1 MKKSTTKKEIEVI
14 KSSANKETNGK
25 TKKTREVETKQ
36 AAKSTAKASTK
47 AVVKKELKDATAKA
61 PAKTKSETKAT
72 KEKKSE
78 QLEKTKK
85 VAEATTKPT
94 KTAAIDA
101 TATKGKKNTNKDETK
116 ADKASKASK
125 KTASTPASTKE
136 SKKES
141 KKPNKKTSTIDDFEI
156 ANNLEIDMEDDFDS
170 FLVDEPKGR
179 QSRRG
184 SRHSDLDA
192 FADFDDFEH
201 NSDIEHDDF
210 FDADFDDNKE
220 IAPSDDELAELD
232 EEVLEFDEKII
243 NEIIKTENSV
253 AIQNDSDEDDE
264 IGHNHDSDEDDD
276 FLSSS
281 EEDKDRYINSKGF
294 AIPGES
300 EDDMISFGMSSH
312 QSDFDIEKLQ
322 ELVKAAEAKGGF
334 LTYEDIHDILPEGT
348 INPDDIELYISELNT
363 LQIDVV
369 NSANV
374 EEYLSN
380 KQNQAQESSTAQ
392 PRPDFYDDPIR
403 MYLHQMGQV
412 QLLTRE
418 QERDICIR
426 IEENEK
432 IIKEKFNRYGFAT
445 RLYLDLLDQIEQ
457 KEDRFDRIVMDKLA
471 DNRDAYTAKLD
482 TFRKDLNNL
491 KEDLFKAY
499 GALSTARATLEEAKT
514 KPGNTSIK
522 RLEANVANKQSKLNA
537 KLADFLANY
546 ENLSFKQ
553 KTLENLA
560 QKAEEEIYKAY
571 KNLLAEQDAVLKERK
586 SKARATKLEEIED
599 RLNTISSEFLM
610 TPEEFLHDF
619 DKLRHALTEG
629 AKART
634 EMVEAN
640 LRLVISIVKRYM
652 NRGLSFLDLIQEG
665 NTGLMKAV
673 EKFEY
678 RRGYKFSTYATW
690 WIRQAATRAIAD
702 QARTIRIPVHMIET
716 INRLLRIQKTLV
728 QEKGREP
735 TPEEI
740 SEKMNLPL
748 DRVRQVIKMSQ
759 QPISLQSPVGD
770 SDDAHF
776 GDFLADT
783 AAENPAEMASY
794 AMLKER
800 ISEVLE
806 TLSERER
813 QVIEDRFGLV
823 NGYPKTLEEVGK
835 AYNVTRER
843 IRQIEAKALKK
854 LRHPTR
860 MKRLQGFLEGN

>member
-1 MKKSTTKKEIEVI
+1 MKK
-14 KSSANKETNGK
+14 TN
-25 TKKTREVETKQ
+25 
-36 AAKSTAKASTK
+36 
-47 AVVKKELKDATAKA
+47 
-61 PAKTKSETKAT
+61 T
-72 KEKKSE
+72 KEKNTSAEKKANSSNKKPIVKNPAQPKAHSTSEKNKKAAAEPTKSQSTIKQE
-78 QLEKTKK
+78 NPPKKAKIPAAVKPMDDTKSKKKAETKSKSKVTPNAVDEKEFILIEKEDEVFGKT
-85 VAEATTKPT
+85 TTKRQ
-94 KTAAIDA
+94 KNSH
-101 TATKGKKNTNKDETK
+101 KKDFDWAEEL
-116 ADKASKASK
+116 DKAP
-125 KTASTPASTKE
+125 TDE
-136 SKKES
+136 
-141 KKPNKKTSTIDDFEI
+141 NVIDEWEE
-156 ANNLEIDMEDDFDS
+156 NFDENRE
-170 FLVDEPKGR
+170 L
-179 QSRRG
+179 
-184 SRHSDLDA
+184 
-192 FADFDDFEH
+192 
-201 NSDIEHDDF
+201 
-210 FDADFDDNKE
+210 
-220 IAPSDDELAELD
+220 APSDDELAEL
-232 EEVLEFDEKII
+232 EVEVLDFDDKEI
-243 NEIIKTENSV
+243 NELIKTENNGFASDSS
-253 AIQNDSDEDDE
+253 NDDDEIMGGASEEDDE
-264 IGHNHDSDEDDD
+264 ND
-276 FLSSS
+276 FLSAQGNDDSDFS
-281 EEDKDRYINSKGF
+281 GSKGF

-300 EDDMISFGMSSH
+300 EDDIESFGISSR
-312 QSDFDIEKLQ
+312 QSDFEIEKLQ
-322 ELVKAAEAKGGF
+322 ELVKAAEAKGNY
-334 LTYEDIHDILPEGT
+334 LTYEDIHEILPENT
-348 INPDDIELYISELNT
+348 TNPDTIDLYISELNA
-363 LQIDVV
+363 LQIDII
-369 NSANV
+369 NSASV

-380 KQNQAQESSTAQ
+380 KQNQVQDSNATQ

-432 IIKEKFNRYGFAT
+432 IIKGKFNRYGFAA
-445 RLYLDLLDQIEQ
+445 RMYLDLLEQIEH
-457 KEDRFDRIVMDKLA
+457 KEDRFDRIVMDKFA
-471 DNRDAYTAKLD
+471 DNRDAYIAKLP
-482 TFRKDLNNL
+482 TFRKDLETL
-491 KEDLFKAY
+491 SGEIFKAY
-499 GALSTARATLEEAKT
+499 ESLKKAKNSTA
-514 KPGNTSIK
+514 NVSVK
-522 RLEANVANKQSKLNA
+522 RREANIADKQSKLND
-537 KLADFLANY
+537 KFTDFLANY

-560 QKAEEEIYKAY
+560 QRAEEEIYKAY
-571 KNLLAEQDAVLKERK
+571 KNLLAEKEQVEKTRK
-586 SKARATKLEEIED
+586 TKARDEKIKEIEEKLEKIA
-599 RLNTISSEFLM
+599 SEFLM
-610 TPEEFLHDF
+610 TPEEFLYDF
-619 DKLRHALTEG
+619 DKLRQALAEG

-678 RRGYKFSTYATW
+678 QRGYKFSTYATW

-716 INRLLRIQKTLV
+716 IHRLQRIQKALV
-728 QEKGREP
+728 QENGREP

-776 GDFLADT
+776 GDFIADT
-783 AAENPAEMASY
+783 GVENPADMASY

-800 ISEVLE
+800 IAEVLK
-806 TLSERER
+806 TLSDRER

-860 MKRLQGFLEGN
+860 MKRLQGFLEGD

>member
-1 MKKSTTKKEIEVI
+1 MKKTTTKKATEEKKSSTTKTETENNKKIKKVDSKVASKASTKEETKTLKKQPADKEVKKQTKEE
-14 KSSANKETNGK
+14 KSSISSK
-25 TKKTREVETKQ
+25 
-36 AAKSTAKASTK
+36 AAKSTLKDVAPKKSK
-47 AVVKKELKDATAKA
+47 KKEEVLTKSDEKHNSTS
-61 PAKTKSETKAT
+61 AKTTRTRIE
-72 KEKKSE
+72 
-78 QLEKTKK
+78 
-85 VAEATTKPT
+85 
-94 KTAAIDA
+94 
-101 TATKGKKNTNKDETK
+101 KDE
-116 ADKASKASK
+116 
-125 KTASTPASTKE
+125 KE
-136 SKKES
+136 SKKKS
-141 KKPNKKTSTIDDFEI
+141 SIVKQKKSGKKNSSQKSFDDEINDDFDI
-156 ANNLEIDMEDDFDS
+156 DLDNNFDEDFGEDPFSTSKPSRKATYHSDFDS
-170 FLVDEPKGR
+170 FE
-179 QSRRG
+179 
-184 SRHSDLDA
+184 
-192 FADFDDFEH
+192 DFDSFNPNQGLER
-201 NSDIEHDDF
+201 DDF
-210 FDADFDDNKE
+210 FDAFDDNKE

-243 NEIIKTENSV
+243 NEIIKTENS
-253 AIQNDSDEDDE
+253 ISSHSDSDEDEE
-264 IGHNHDSDEDDD
+264 IDHVTPTDDDDD
-276 FLSSS
+276 FLSQNN
-281 EEDKDRYINSKGF
+281 EESDRYINSKGF

-300 EDDMISFGMSSH
+300 DDDIESFGIGSR
-312 QSDFDIEKLQ
+312 QSNFEIEKLQ
-322 ELVKAAEAKGGF
+322 ELVKVAESKGGF
-334 LTYEDIHDILPEGT
+334 LTYEDIHEILPEST
-348 INPDDIELYISELNT
+348 INADDIDLYISELNT

-374 EEYLSN
+374 EEYLNN
-380 KQNQAQESSTAQ
+380 KQNQLQESGSAQ

-432 IIKEKFNRYGFAT
+432 IIKEKFNRYGFAA
-445 RLYLDLLDQIEQ
+445 RMYLDLLDQIEQ

-471 DNRDAYTAKLD
+471 DNRDAYTAKLE
-482 TFRKDLNNL
+482 TFRKDLKSLN
-491 KEDLFKAY
+491 EDLYKAY
-499 GALSTARATLEEAKT
+499 DALVKAKNSTA
-514 KPGNTSIK
+514 NVSVK
-522 RLEANVANKQSKLNA
+522 RREANIADKQAKLNA
-537 KLADFLANY
+537 KFADFLANY

-560 QKAEEEIYKAY
+560 QRAEEEIYKAY
-571 KNLLAEQDAVLKERK
+571 KNLVAEKELVEKERK
-586 SKARATKLEEIED
+586 TKARAQKLEEIE
-599 RLNTISSEFLM
+599 TKQKAIASEFLM

-619 DKLRHALTEG
+619 DKLRHALAEG

-748 DRVRQVIKMSQ
+748 DRVRQVMKMSQ

-776 GDFLADT
+776 GDFLAD
-783 AAENPAEMASY
+783 AGAENPAEQASY
-794 AMLKER
+794 SMLKER
-800 ISEVLE
+800 ISEVLD

>member
-1 MKKSTTKKEIEVI
+1 MKKTTTTTKKSTETKKSSTTAEKKEVVKNDTAAKEEKKVKAAEAKKNEKVDTFT
-14 KSSANKETNGK
+14 KSTKASKEKKADN
-25 TKKTREVETKQ
+25 TKKQAEEKDVVETKT
-36 AAKSTAKASTK
+36 S
-47 AVVKKELKDATAKA
+47 KD
-61 PAKTKSETKAT
+61 S
-72 KEKKSE
+72 KKSSS
-78 QLEKTKK
+78 KT
-85 VAEATTKPT
+85 V
-94 KTAAIDA
+94 KT
-101 TATKGKKNTNKDETK
+101 
-116 ADKASKASK
+116 SKAIPEKVKNEKPK
-125 KTASTPASTKE
+125 KSAPR
-136 SKKES
+136 
-141 KKPNKKTSTIDDFEI
+141 IDDF
-156 ANNLEIDMEDDFDS
+156 DDDDDDLDSDIGFDS
-170 FLVDEPKGR
+170 YDDPAFDKPA
-179 QSRRG
+179 RR
-184 SRHSDLDA
+184 SNRHSDLDM
-192 FADFDDFEH
+192 FDDFDDYNP
-201 NSDIEHDDF
+201 NSEFEHDDF
-210 FDADFDDNKE
+210 FDGDFDDNKE

-243 NEIIKTENSV
+243 NEIIKTENSGNSV
-253 AIQNDSDEDDE
+253 HNDGDEDDE
-264 IGHNHDSDEDDD
+264 EIGPVAASDDDDD
-276 FLSSS
+276 FLSAPDDDS
-281 EEDKDRYINSKGF
+281 DRYINSKGF

-300 EDDMISFGMSSH
+300 EEDMESFTMGSRHSN
-312 QSDFDIEKLQ
+312 FEFEKLQ
-322 ELVKAAEAKGGF
+322 ELVKTAESKGGF
-334 LTYEDIHDILPEGT
+334 LTYEDIHDILPEHT
-348 INPDDIELYISELNT
+348 VEADDIDLYISELNR
-363 LQIDVV
+363 LQIDVIT
-369 NSANV
+369 SSNV
-374 EEYLSN
+374 DEYLNN
-380 KQNQAQESSTAQ
+380 KQNQAQEAGATAQ

-445 RLYLDLLDQIEQ
+445 RMYLDLLDQIEQ

-471 DNRDAYTAKLD
+471 DNRDAYTAKIE
-482 TFRKDLNNL
+482 TFRKDLNSL

-499 GALSTARATLEEAKT
+499 DAVSKAKNNNANLSVKRRE
-514 KPGNTSIK
+514 SIIA
-522 RLEANVANKQSKLNA
+522 EKQAKLNA
-537 KLADFLANY
+537 KHTDFLANY

-560 QKAEEEIYKAY
+560 QRAEEEIYKVY
-571 KNLLAEQDAVLKERK
+571 KNLIVEKEQVEKERK
-586 SKARATKLEEIED
+586 TKARQQKLEEITAKQEE
-599 RLNTISSEFLM
+599 IASEFLM
-610 TPEEFLHDF
+610 EPEEFLHDF
-619 DKLRHALTEG
+619 DKLRTALAEG

-716 INRLLRIQKTLV
+716 INRLLRVQKTLV

-770 SDDAHF
+770 SEDAHF
-776 GDFLADT
+776 GDFIADQG
-783 AAENPAEMASY
+783 AENPADQASY

-800 ISEVLE
+800 ISEVLD
-806 TLSERER
+806 TLSEREK
-813 QVIEDRFGLV
+813 QVIVARFGLST
-823 NGYPKTLEEVGK
+823 GYAKTLEEVGK
-835 AYNVTRER
+835 EYNVTRER

-860 MKRLQGFLEGN
+860 LKRLQGFIDGN

>member
-1 MKKSTTKKEIEVI
+1 MATTKKTTTKKETPLNSKKQKGAIEAINEEETKVI
-14 KSSANKETNGK
+14 ATGKKAKKTESVKTN
-25 TKKTREVETKQ
+25 TKKEEIKLDNPSSNS
-36 AAKSTAKASTK
+36 KKNSKK
-47 AVVKKELKDATAKA
+47 NNKKEIFND
-61 PAKTKSETKAT
+61 SF
-72 KEKKSE
+72 
-78 QLEKTKK
+78 
-85 VAEATTKPT
+85 
-94 KTAAIDA
+94 
-101 TATKGKKNTNKDETK
+101 
-116 ADKASKASK
+116 
-125 KTASTPASTKE
+125 
-136 SKKES
+136 
-141 KKPNKKTSTIDDFEI
+141 DDFEDSI
-156 ANNLEIDMEDDFDS
+156 EDIPDNYENPAF
-170 FLVDEPKGR
+170 GR
-179 QSRRG
+179 PPRRG
-184 SRHSDLDA
+184 NRHSDLDM
-192 FADFDDFEH
+192 FDDFDEYNS
-201 NSDIEHDDF
+201 NSDSEHDDF
-210 FDADFDDNKE
+210 FDDDYNSNKE
-220 IAPSDDELAELD
+220 LAPSDDELAELD
-232 EEVLEFDEKII
+232 EEVIEFDEKII
-243 NEIIKTENSV
+243 NEIIKTENNAS
-253 AIQNDSDEDDE
+253 SHE
-264 IGHNHDSDEDDD
+264 DEDDD
-276 FLSSS
+276 EDIGSNTDAGDDEDFLSHAD
-281 EEDKDRYINSKGF
+281 EEKDRYINSKGF
-294 AIPGES
+294 AIPGEA
-300 EDDMISFGMSSH
+300 DDDIESFSMGSH
-312 QSDFDIEKLQ
+312 HSNFEIEKLQ
-322 ELVKAAEAKGGF
+322 ELVKVAEAKGGF
-334 LTYEDIHDILPEGT
+334 LTYEDIHEILPEST
-348 INPDDIELYISELNT
+348 INADDIDLYISELNT

-374 EEYLSN
+374 DEYLTN
-380 KQNQAQESSTAQ
+380 KQNQTQEGISTQ

-445 RLYLDLLDQIEQ
+445 RYYLDLLDQIEQ

-471 DNRDAYTAKLD
+471 DNRDAYTEKLD
-482 TFRKDLNNL
+482 TFRKDLHSLRNEL
-491 KEDLFKAY
+491 YKAY
-499 GALSTARATLEEAKT
+499 DALVKAKNN
-514 KPGNTSIK
+514 PSNVSVK
-522 RLEANVANKQSKLNA
+522 RREANIAEKQSKLNA
-537 KLADFLANY
+537 KYADFLANY

-560 QKAEEEIYKAY
+560 QRAEEEIYKAY
-571 KNLLAEQDAVLKERK
+571 KNLIAEKEKVEKERK
-586 SKARATKLEEIED
+586 TKARTVKLEEITAKQEE
-599 RLNTISSEFLM
+599 IASEFLM

-619 DKLRHALTEG
+619 DKLREALAEG

-776 GDFLADT
+776 GDFLADS

-800 ISEVLE
+800 ISEVLD
-806 TLSERER
+806 TLNERER

>member
-1 MKKSTTKKEIEVI
+1 MMNTSKNKQTKV
-14 KSSANKETNGK
+14 K
-25 TKKTREVETKQ
+25 TE
-36 AAKSTAKASTK
+36 KSTAKAAPKDEATK
-47 AVVKKELKDATAKA
+47 KVSVAEKA
-61 PAKTKSETKAT
+61 PASQ
-72 KEKKSE
+72 KKSE
-78 QLEKTKK
+78 KAPTK
-85 VAEATTKPT
+85 VASVKAEEKAKKAAPAKVEG
-94 KTAAIDA
+94 KT
-101 TATKGKKNTNKDETK
+101 
-116 ADKASKASK
+116 
-125 KTASTPASTKE
+125 KTASTKEKVAPAKVE
-136 SKKES
+136 SKIKTTTTKATEKKSAKTES
-141 KKPNKKTSTIDDFEI
+141 KAKVAPKNDFDDDF
-156 ANNLEIDMEDDFDS
+156 DDFDS
-170 FLVDEPKGR
+170 ADDYLFDSKP
-179 QSRRG
+179 SRKG
-184 SRHSDLDA
+184 SRHSDLDV
-192 FADFDDFEH
+192 FDDFAEDYTP
-201 NSDIEHDDF
+201 NRDFEPDDF
-210 FDADFDDNKE
+210 FDADYDDNKE
-220 IAPSDDELAELD
+220 LAPSDDELAELD

-243 NEIIKTENSV
+243 NEIIKTENNAS
-253 AIQNDSDEDDE
+253 AHSDSDDEDEE
-264 IGHNHDSDEDDD
+264 IGATSSNDDD
-276 FLSSS
+276 TDFLTPTD
-281 EEDKDRYINSKGF
+281 EENDRYINSKGF

-300 EDDMISFGMSSH
+300 DDDIESFSIGSR
-312 QSDFDIEKLQ
+312 QSDFEIEKLQ
-322 ELVKAAEAKGGF
+322 ELVKVAEAKGGF
-334 LTYEDIHDILPEGT
+334 LTFEDVHEILPVET
-348 INPDDIELYISELNT
+348 INPEDIDLYISELNT
-363 LQIDVV
+363 LQIDVI

-374 EEYLSN
+374 DEYLNN
-380 KQNQAQESSTAQ
+380 KQNQAQETGGTQ

-445 RLYLDLLDQIEQ
+445 RMYLDLLDQIET

-471 DNRDAYTAKLD
+471 DNRDAYTAKIE

-491 KEDLFKAY
+491 KEELFKAY
-499 GALSTARATLEEAKT
+499 DALEKAINSTANVSL
-514 KPGNTSIK
+514 K
-522 RLEANVANKQSKLNA
+522 RREANILDKQNKLNA

-560 QKAEEEIYKAY
+560 QRAEEEIYKAY
-571 KNLLAEQDAVLKERK
+571 KNLVAEKELVEKERK
-586 SKARATKLEEIED
+586 TKARTQKLEEIED
-599 RLNTISSEFLM
+599 KLQKIASEFLM
-610 TPEEFLHDF
+610 SPEEFLSDF
-619 DKLRHALTEG
+619 DKLRNALAEG

-740 SEKMNLPL
+740 SEKMNLPI

-806 TLSERER
+806 TLNERER

>member
-1 MKKSTTKKEIEVI
+1 MKKSTTTTKKSTEAKKTSTTTEKKEVA
-14 KSSANKETNGK
+14 KSSAAAKEEKKVNSAAKEAKKNEKVDVT
-25 TKKTREVETKQ
+25 TKSAKSPASPKASKEKKVDNSKKPTEENDVVETK
-36 AAKSTAKASTK
+36 SS
-47 AVVKKELKDATAKA
+47 KE
-61 PAKTKSETKAT
+61 S
-72 KEKKSE
+72 KKSS
-78 QLEKTKK
+78 
-85 VAEATTKPT
+85 
-94 KTAAIDA
+94 
-101 TATKGKKNTNKDETK
+101 
-116 ADKASKASK
+116 SKAGKTSKVIPEKVKNEKPK
-125 KTASTPASTKE
+125 KTASSFGAF
-136 SKKES
+136 
-141 KKPNKKTSTIDDFEI
+141 DDE
-156 ANNLEIDMEDDFDS
+156 EDDDLDDS
-170 FLVDEPKGR
+170 FDYDSYEDPAFEKP
-179 QSRRG
+179 SRRG
-184 SRHSDLDA
+184 NRHSDLDM
-192 FADFDDFEH
+192 FDDFDDYNP
-201 NSDIEHDDF
+201 NSELEHDDF

-232 EEVLEFDEKII
+232 EEDLEFDEKII
-243 NEIIKTENSV
+243 NEIIKTENSSS
-253 AIQNDSDEDDE
+253 ANADSDEYEE
-264 IGHNHDSDEDDD
+264 IGHTTDSDDDGD
-276 FLSSS
+276 FLTQTD
-281 EEDKDRYINSKGF
+281 EENDRYINSKGF
-294 AIPGES
+294 AIPGEA
-300 EDDMISFGMSSH
+300 EDDIESFNIGSH
-312 QSDFDIEKLQ
+312 QSDFEIEKLQ
-322 ELVKAAEAKGGF
+322 ELVKVAEAKGGF
-334 LTYEDIHDILPEGT
+334 LTYEDIHEILPEDT
-348 INPDDIELYISELNT
+348 INPEDIDLYISELNT

-369 NSANV
+369 SSANV
-374 EEYLSN
+374 DEYLNN
-380 KQNQAQESSTAQ
+380 KQNQSQESSNAQ

-445 RLYLDLLDQIEQ
+445 RMYLDLLDQIEQ

-471 DNRDAYTAKLD
+471 DNRDAYTAKLE
-482 TFRKDLNNL
+482 TFRKDLNTL
-491 KEDLFKAY
+491 KDELFKAY
-499 GALSTARATLEEAKT
+499 DALLKAENNASNISE
-514 KPGNTSIK
+514 K
-522 RLEANVANKQSKLNA
+522 RRKANIADKQAKLNA
-537 KLADFLANY
+537 KHADFLANY

-560 QKAEEEIYKAY
+560 QRAEEEIYKEY
-571 KNLLAEQDAVLKERK
+571 KNLIAQKELVGKERK
-586 SKARATKLEEIED
+586 TKAKTQKIEEITEKQEA
-599 RLNTISSEFLM
+599 IASEFLM
-610 TPEEFLHDF
+610 SPEEFLHDF
-619 DKLRHALTEG
+619 EKLRHALSEV

-776 GDFLADT
+776 GDFLADS

-800 ISEVLE
+800 ISEVLD

>member
-1 MKKSTTKKEIEVI
+1 MKKTEKAKTSEVKKTSSSKASKETTKK
-14 KSSANKETNGK
+14 SDTS
-25 TKKTREVETKQ
+25 
-36 AAKSTAKASTK
+36 
-47 AVVKKELKDATAKA
+47 VV
-61 PAKTKSETKAT
+61 AKTS
-72 KEKKSE
+72 KKIE
-78 QLEKTKK
+78 AKEKTKEVKNKKQVEEKK
-85 VAEATTKPT
+85 VKKDANLETSEKNKKSIKTETSVKPT
-94 KTAAIDA
+94 KT
-101 TATKGKKNTNKDETK
+101 
-116 ADKASKASK
+116 
-125 KTASTPASTKE
+125 STKE
-136 SKKES
+136 KSSNNALASKVEKPKKEAKKAEKKS
-141 KKPNKKTSTIDDFEI
+141 KVNDSSDNFDYDDDVI
-156 ANNLEIDMEDDFDS
+156 SVSSDLTDDYY
-170 FLVDEPKGR
+170 DEPSSGR
-179 QSRRG
+179 QTRRG
-184 SRHSDLDA
+184 SRHSDLDV
-192 FADFDDFEH
+192 FDDFDDYNP
-201 NSDIEHDDF
+201 NSEIEHDDF
-210 FDADFDDNKE
+210 FDDDFDDNKE

-243 NEIIKTENSV
+243 NEIIKTENS
-253 AIQNDSDEDDE
+253 ASAHNDSDDEEMDSTTDHDDE
-264 IGHNHDSDEDDD
+264 SD
-276 FLSSS
+276 FLSSTD
-281 EEDKDRYINSKGF
+281 EENDRYINSKGF

-300 EDDMISFGMSSH
+300 DDDIESFGIGSR
-312 QSDFDIEKLQ
+312 QSNFEIEKLQ
-322 ELVKAAEAKGGF
+322 ELVKVAEAKGGF
-334 LTYEDIHDILPEGT
+334 LTYEDIHEILPDNT
-348 INPDDIELYISELNT
+348 INADDIDLYISELNT

-374 EEYLSN
+374 EEYLNN
-380 KQNQAQESSTAQ
+380 KQNQVQEAGGPQ

-445 RLYLDLLDQIEQ
+445 RMYLDLLDQIEQ

-482 TFRKDLNNL
+482 TFRKDLNSL
-491 KEDLFKAY
+491 KDDLYKAY
-499 GALSTARATLEEAKT
+499 DALVKAKNSTA
-514 KPGNTSIK
+514 NVSVK
-522 RLEANVANKQSKLNA
+522 RRESNIADKQAKLNA
-537 KLADFLANY
+537 KYADFLANY

-560 QKAEEEIYKAY
+560 QRAEEEIYKAY
-571 KNLLAEQDAVLKERK
+571 KNLIAEKEQVEKERK
-586 SKARATKLEEIED
+586 TKARAQKLEEIAE
-599 RLNTISSEFLM
+599 RQEAIACEFLM

-619 DKLRHALTEG
+619 DKLRHALAEG

-740 SEKMNLPL
+740 SEKMNLPI

-806 TLSERER
+806 TLNERER

>member
-1 MKKSTTKKEIEVI
+1 MKKSTNKTTSTTQTTTK
-14 KSSANKETNGK
+14 
-25 TKKTREVETKQ
+25 
-36 AAKSTAKASTK
+36 
-47 AVVKKELKDATAKA
+47 
-61 PAKTKSETKAT
+61 
-72 KEKKSE
+72 
-78 QLEKTKK
+78 EKTKK
-85 VAEATTKPT
+85 ATEVESKVTKKNISTEKDSAKATSKTTKT
-94 KTAAIDA
+94 KVVESPVVES
-101 TATKGKKNTNKDETK
+101 KN
-116 ADKASKASK
+116 K
-125 KTASTPASTKE
+125 KTAE
-136 SKKES
+136 KKES
-141 KKPNKKTSTIDDFEI
+141 KNKKSSLLDSKKEPKKNKKIDSFDEFDNDNENFSSFNDNINDSIDD
-156 ANNLEIDMEDDFDS
+156 DFIFGS
-170 FLVDEPKGR
+170 R
-179 QSRRG
+179 SRRN

-192 FADFDDFEH
+192 FEDFDSYNP
-201 NSDIEHDDF
+201 NSEFEHDDF
-210 FDADFDDNKE
+210 FDGAFDDNKE
-220 IAPSDDELAELD
+220 LAPSDDDLAELD
-232 EEVLEFDEKII
+232 EEDLEFDEKII
-243 NEIIKTENSV
+243 NEIIKTENSSSDNID
-253 AIQNDSDEDDE
+253 ADDDED
-264 IGHNHDSDEDDD
+264 IGSVPHGDDDDD
-276 FLSSS
+276 FLTAADD
-281 EEDKDRYINSKGF
+281 ENDHYINSKGF
-294 AIPGES
+294 AIPGEA
-300 EDDMISFGMSSH
+300 EDDIESYGIGSR
-312 QSDFDIEKLQ
+312 QSNFEIEKLQ
-322 ELVKAAEAKGGF
+322 ELVKAAEAKGGY
-334 LTYEDIHDILPEGT
+334 LTFEDIHDILPEST
-348 INPDDIELYISELNT
+348 INADDIDLYISELNT

-369 NSANV
+369 NAASV
-374 EEYLSN
+374 EEYLNN
-380 KQNQAQESSTAQ
+380 KQNLVQESNTTQ

-418 QERDICIR
+418 QERSICIR

-445 RLYLDLLDQIEQ
+445 RMYLDLLNQIEQ

-471 DNRDAYTAKLD
+471 DNRDAYTARIE
-482 TFRKDLNNL
+482 TFRKDLNTL
-491 KEDLFKAY
+491 KDELYKAY
-499 GALSTARATLEEAKT
+499 DALVKAKNNTA
-514 KPGNTSIK
+514 NISVK
-522 RLEANVANKQSKLNA
+522 RREANIADKQAKLNA
-537 KLADFLANY
+537 KYADFLANY

-560 QKAEEEIYKAY
+560 QTAEEEIYKVY
-571 KNLLAEQDAVLKERK
+571 KNLMAEKELVEKERK
-586 SKARATKLEEIED
+586 TKARTQKLEEIAAKQAE
-599 RLNTISSEFLM
+599 IAKEFLM

-619 DKLRHALTEG
+619 DKLRQALAEG

-735 TPEEI
+735 TPDEI
-740 SEKMNLPL
+740 AEKMKLDV

-770 SDDAHF
+770 SEDAHF

-783 AAENPAEMASY
+783 AAENPAEQASY
-794 AMLKER
+794 SMLKER

-806 TLSERER
+806 TLSEREK
-813 QVIEDRFGLV
+813 QVIEARFGLK

-835 AYNVTRER
+835 EYNVTRER

-860 MKRLQGFLEGN
+860 MKRLQGFIDGN